1 MEGGIPSSM
10 LVMVE
15 AAARGPEAPGDLESC
30 TYVHSVIRSARMNGR
45 PTLCWGSSAEQNPRV
60 LPLHPLP
67 GAWASM
73 SVCLSAPRIPLRGW
87 WRPAQ
92 PCSGD
97 RVWRGGRPEVLVS
110 STWD

>member
-1 MEGGIPSSM
+1 MYICPFSHPFS
-10 LVMVE
+10 
-15 AAARGPEAPGDLESC
+15 
-30 TYVHSVIRSARMNGR
+30 TYERETYWG
-45 PTLCWGSSAEQNPRV
+45 WGSRAEQNPRV

-67 GAWASM
+67 GTWASM
-73 SVCLSAPRIPLRGW
+73 SVCLSALRIPLRGW